1 MKYSLIIFSVL
12 IILLYLILEALNFF
26 VAGFPSYKHPRINI
40 SITDLIS
47 DKSFKIKNY
56 DYDDFLRV
64 YSEDYKKL
72 NYTGRIKKI
81 GCGPQENGKYN
92 LIFKTD
98 KYGFRENKDE
108 RYKYSDVVLIGD
120 SFTMSNCINKPYDL
134 KSQLEKINS
143 SNSYL
148 NLGIHGTQ
156 PWQQLAIAKKI
167 LNDTDFKK
175 LVWIFY
181 EMNDY
186 ENPRNNNLDTY
197 NKMISDKE
205 TLNDSINATINLW
218 SNFLSEPVIEKDYL
232 VEETYQQKKSFFT
245 KLKIFFVYKTRGLS
259 TITKYFK
266 TYPDLL
272 VDQESY
278 NSTVNDMYEFAKNK
292 KVKELYIYYVPSYI
306 RLSYKKFNNHPQMN
320 QLNNLKNN
328 VKKIVEDNN
337 FIFIDGEDAF
347 KDLKNRLSIFHYELP
362 THFNER
368 GYGIMAKHMLEKIS
382 NK

>member
-1 MKYSLIIFSVL
+1 MVYEQINLFFLIV
-12 IILLYLILEALNFF
+12 NQ
-26 VAGFPSYKHPRINI
+26 
-40 SITDLIS
+40 
-47 DKSFKIKNY
+47 
-56 DYDDFLRV
+56 
-64 YSEDYKKL
+64 
-72 NYTGRIKKI
+72 
-81 GCGPQENGKYN
+81 C
-92 LIFKTD
+92 
-98 KYGFRENKDE
+98 
-108 RYKYSDVVLIGD
+108 
-120 SFTMSNCINKPYDL
+120 
-134 KSQLEKINS
+134 
-143 SNSYL
+143 NSYL

-205 TLNDSINATINLW
+205 TLNDSINATINLS

-232 VEETYQQKKSFFT
+232 VEEKYQQKNSFFT

-347 KDLKNRLSIFHYELP
+347 KDLKNKLSIFHYELP

>member
-1 MKYSLIIFSVL
+1 MKYSLIFFSAL
-12 IILLYLILEALNFF
+12 IIILYSGLEVLNFF
-26 VAGFPSYKHPRINI
+26 VGGFPSYKHPKIKI
-40 SITDLIS
+40 SLENLIS
-47 DKSFKIKNY
+47 NKSYKNKSY
-56 DYDDFLRV
+56 NYDDFLRV
-64 YSEDYKKL
+64 NSNDYKKL

-81 GCGPQENGKYN
+81 LCGHYENGKYN

-108 RYKYSDVVLIGD
+108 RYSYSDVVLIGD

-134 KSQLEKINS
+134 KSQLKKINS
-143 SNSYL
+143 TNSYL

-156 PWQQLAIAKKI
+156 PWQQLAIAKKKLI
-167 LNDTDFKK
+167 DTDFEK

-197 NKMISDKE
+197 NNMISDKE
-205 TLNDSINATINLW
+205 ILNDGINRTINLY

-232 VEETYQQKKSFFT
+232 VEEKYLPKNSFFT

-266 TYPDLL
+266 TYSDLL
-272 VDQESY
+272 DQESY

-292 KVKELYIYYVPSYI
+292 KVKELYVYYIPSYI
-306 RLSYKKFNNHPQMN
+306 RLSYKNFNNHPQMY

-347 KDLKNRLSIFHYELP
+347 NDLKNKLSIFHYELP

>member
-1 MKYSLIIFSVL
+1 MKYNLIIFGVL
-12 IILLYLILEALNFF
+12 IFFTYLVLETLNFF

-40 SITDLIS
+40 SINDLIS
-47 DKSFKIKNY
+47 DKSNKIEDY
-56 DYDDFLRV
+56 EYDDFLRV

-81 GCGPQENGKYN
+81 LCGPHENGKYN

-98 KYGFRENKDE
+98 KYGFRENQDT
-108 RYKYSDVVLIGD
+108 RYAYSDVVLIGD

-134 KSQLEKINS
+134 KSQLKKINS

-148 NLGIHGTQ
+148 NLGIHGIQ
-156 PWQQLAIAKKI
+156 PWQQLGIAKKI
-167 LNDTDFKK
+167 LFNTEFKK

-197 NKMISDKE
+197 NKLISDKE
-205 TLNDSINATINLW
+205 TLNNSINATINLG
-218 SNFLSEPVIEKDYL
+218 SNFLTEPVNEKDYL
-232 VEETYQQKKSFFT
+232 VEKKYLQKKSFFT
-245 KLKIFFVYKTRGLS
+245 KLKIFSIYKMRGLS

-272 VDQESY
+272 DKESY
-278 NSTVNDMYEFAKNK
+278 NSTVNDMYEFTKIKEVKN
-292 KVKELYIYYVPSYI
+292 LYIYYVPSYI
-306 RLSYKKFNNHPQMN
+306 RLSYKNFDNHPQIT

-328 VKKIVEDNN
+328 VKKIAEDNN
-337 FIFIDGEDAF
+337 FTFIDGEDGF

-362 THFNER
+362 THFNEK
-368 GYGIMAKHMLEKIS
+368 GYRLMAEHMLEKIS

>member
-1 MKYSLIIFSVL
+1 MKYTLIIFGVL
-12 IILLYLILEALNFF
+12 IFLVYATLEALNFF

-40 SITDLIS
+40 SINDLIS

-64 YSEDYKKL
+64 YSEDYKAK

-81 GCGPQENGKYN
+81 RCGPQENGKYN

-108 RYKYSDVVLIGD
+108 RYSYTDVVLIGD

-134 KSQLEKINS
+134 KSQLEIVNS

-186 ENPRNNNLDTY
+186 ENPRNNNLETY

-205 TLNDSINATINLW
+205 TLNESINATINLW
-218 SNFLSEPVIEKDYL
+218 SDFLSEPVIEKDYL
-232 VEETYQQKKSFFT
+232 VEEKYLQKNSFLT
-245 KLKIFFVYKTRGLS
+245 KLKIFFIYKTRGLS
-259 TITKYFK
+259 TLTKYFK

-272 VDQESY
+272 DKESY
-278 NSTVNDMYEFAKNK
+278 NSTVNDMYKFAKNK
-292 KVKELYIYYVPSYI
+292 KVKELYIYYIPSYI
-306 RLSYKKFNNHPQMN
+306 RLSYKKFDNHPQMI

-328 VKKIVEDNN
+328 VKKIAENNN
-337 FIFIDGEDAF
+337 FIFIDGEKGF
-347 KDLKNRLSIFHYELP
+347 EKLKNKLSIFHYELP
-362 THFNER
+362 THFNEV
-368 GYGIMAKHMLEKIS
+368 GYKLMSEHMLRKIM
-382 NK
+382 K

>member
-1 MKYSLIIFSVL
+1 MKYNLIIFGVL
-12 IILLYLILEALNFF
+12 IFFMYLVLETLNFF
-26 VAGFPSYKHPRINI
+26 VAGFPSYKNPKINI
-40 SITDLIS
+40 SIKDLIS
-47 DKSFKIKNY
+47 DKIYPSKNY

-64 YSEDYKKL
+64 YSEDYKNL
-72 NYTGRIKKI
+72 NYSGKIKKI
-81 GCGPQENGKYN
+81 ACGPYESGKYN

-98 KYGFRENKDE
+98 KYGFRENKDA
-108 RYKYSDVVLIGD
+108 RYKYSDVVLLGD

-134 KSQLEKINS
+134 KSQLKKKDTT
-143 SNSYL
+143 NSYL
-148 NLGIHGTQ
+148 NLGVHGNQ

-167 LNDTDFKK
+167 LFNTEFKK

-197 NKMISDKE
+197 NKLISDKE
-205 TLNDSINATINLW
+205 TLKNNIDATINLGG
-218 SNFLSEPVIEKDYL
+218 NFLTEPVNEKDYL
-232 VEETYQQKKSFFT
+232 VEKKHLQKNSFFT
-245 KLKIFFVYKTRGLS
+245 KLKIFFIYKIRGLS

-272 VDQESY
+272 DKESY
-278 NSTVNDMYEFAKNK
+278 NSTVNDMYEFANIKEVKN
-292 KVKELYIYYVPSYI
+292 LYIYYVPSYI
-306 RLSYKKFNNHPQMN
+306 RLSYKNIDNHPQIT

-328 VKKIVEDNN
+328 VKKIAEDNN
-337 FIFIDGEDAF
+337 FTFIDGEDGF

-362 THFNER
+362 THFNEK
-368 GYGIMAKHMLEKIS
+368 GYRLMAGHLLEKIS

>member
-1 MKYSLIIFSVL
+1 MKYNLIIFSVL
-12 IILLYLILEALNFF
+12 IFFMYLVLETLNFF
-26 VAGFPSYKHPRINI
+26 VAGFPSYKHPRIDI
-40 SITDLIS
+40 SINDLII
-47 DKSFKIKNY
+47 DKSNKIKDY
-56 DYDDFLRV
+56 EYDDFFRV

-81 GCGPQENGKYN
+81 LCGPYENGKYN

-98 KYGFRENKDE
+98 RYGFRENKDE
-108 RYKYSDVVLIGD
+108 RYSKSDVVIIGD

-134 KSQLEKINS
+134 KSQLKKVNS

-167 LNDTDFKK
+167 LIDTDFKK
-175 LVWIFY
+175 LVWFFY

-186 ENPRNNNLDTY
+186 ENPRNNNLDSY
-197 NKMISDKE
+197 NNMISDKE
-205 TLNDSINATINLW
+205 ILNDNINRTINLY
-218 SNFLSEPVIEKDYL
+218 SNFLSEPVKEKDYL
-232 VEETYQQKKSFFT
+232 VEEKYLPKNSFFK

-272 VDQESY
+272 DQESY

-292 KVKELYIYYVPSYI
+292 KVKELYVYYIPSYI
-306 RLSYKKFNNHPQMN
+306 RLSYKNLNNHPQMY

-337 FIFIDGEDAF
+337 FTFIDGEDAF
-347 KDLKNRLSIFHYELP
+347 KDLRNKLSIFHYELP
-362 THFNER
+362 THFNEK
-368 GYGIMAKHMLEKIS
+368 GYGIMAEHMLEKIS